1 MLSILWTILIGFVV
15 GLVARA
21 IKPGND
27 KLSLLWTMILG
38 VGGSLLAK
46 YVGQGL
52 GWYQEGEPAG
62 FIASVVFAIVLL
74 AIYVAVRKNKT

>member
-1 MLSILWTILIGFVV
+1 MLSFLWTLLIGFVV

-21 IKPGND
+21 IKPGDD
-27 KLSLLWTMILG
+27 KLSLLWTMLLG

-52 GWYQEGEPAG
+52 GWYRDGEVAG

-74 AIYVAVRKNKT
+74 ALYVAVRKKR

>member
-1 MLSILWTILIGFVV
+1 MLIALWTILIGFVI

-52 GWYQEGEPAG
+52 GWYEEGEPAG

-74 AIYVAVRKNKT
+74 AIYIAVRRKN

>member
-1 MLSILWTILIGFVV
+1 MLSFLWTLLIGFVI

-38 VGGSLLAK
+38 VGGCVA
-46 YVGQGL
+46 Q
-52 GWYQEGEPAG
+52 QEGEQLLRRRAQS
-62 FIASVVFAIVLL
+62 ASP
-74 AIYVAVRKNKT
+74 R